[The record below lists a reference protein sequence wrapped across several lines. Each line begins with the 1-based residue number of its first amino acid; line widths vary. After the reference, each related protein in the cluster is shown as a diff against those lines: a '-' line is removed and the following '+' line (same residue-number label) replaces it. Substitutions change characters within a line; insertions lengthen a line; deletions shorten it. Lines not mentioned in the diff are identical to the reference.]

1 MITSSPRSQWLIS
14 AAKFD
19 CVPEGKSNAASKP
32 NSSAARSCRR
42 LTVGS
47 SPKTSSPSGASS
59 IARRIAGDGRV
70 TVSERRSTTSLTL
83 SIIAVSPRRMPMKT
97 MRTLAV
103 AAVFAASSAM
113 AQQYPSHPITLL
125 VPFAPGPTDTV
136 ARVIAQS
143 MSKPLGQS
151 IVIENK
157 PSAGGILAPE
167 LVKNA
172 KPDGYT
178 ILIHHIGMATTP
190 FLYRQLRFDPLK
202 DFEYIGLINDVPMT
216 LLGKHDL
223 PPKDFKEL
231 LDYIKK
237 NKDKVSLANAGI
249 GAASHLCGMLF
260 MSAIQTDVLTVPY
273 KGTGPA
279 MNDLVGGQVDFMCD
293 QTTSTTG
300 QIKGGKV
307 KVYGVTSKKRVASLP
322 DVPTLEEQG
331 LKGADVAIW
340 HGLYAP
346 KGTPKPAIDKLLAAM
361 QQALKDPAVQ
371 QKFADLGAITY
382 PAEMQNP
389 QALQRHLKAE
399 IDKWSPIIR
408 KAGIYAD

>member
-1 MITSSPRSQWLIS
+1 MSSVRILAL
-14 AAKFD
+14 AAAL
-19 CVPEGKSNAASKP
+19 VAGGAA
-32 NSSAARSCRR
+32 
-42 LTVGS
+42 
-47 SPKTSSPSGASS
+47 
-59 IARRIAGDGRV
+59 
-70 TVSERRSTTSLTL
+70 
-83 SIIAVSPRRMPMKT
+83 
-97 MRTLAV
+97 
-103 AAVFAASSAM
+103 
-113 AQQYPSHPITLL
+113 AQQYPTHPVTLM

-151 IVIENK
+151 IIIENR

-216 LLGKHDL
+216 LLGKQNL
-223 PPKDFKEL
+223 PAKDFKEL
-231 LDYIKK
+231 LEYIKK

-260 MSAIQTDVLTVPY
+260 MSAIQTDLLTVPY

-279 MNDLVGGQVDFMCD
+279 MNDLLGGQVDLLCD
-293 QTTSTTG
+293 QTTNTTS

-307 KVYGVTSKKRVASLP
+307 KVYGVTTKARVPSLP
-322 DVPTLEEQG
+322 EIPTLDQQG
-331 LKGADVAIW
+331 LKGFEVSIW

-346 KGTPKPAIDKLLAAM
+346 KGTPKAAMDKLVASL
-361 QQALKDPAVQ
+361 QAGVKDEEV
-371 QKFADLGAITY
+371 KKRFADLGATTY
-382 PAEMQNP
+382 PPEKATP
-389 QALQRHLKAE
+389 AALQTMVKSE
-399 IDKWSPIIR
+399 MDKWGPLIK
-408 KAGIYAD
+408 KAGVYAD